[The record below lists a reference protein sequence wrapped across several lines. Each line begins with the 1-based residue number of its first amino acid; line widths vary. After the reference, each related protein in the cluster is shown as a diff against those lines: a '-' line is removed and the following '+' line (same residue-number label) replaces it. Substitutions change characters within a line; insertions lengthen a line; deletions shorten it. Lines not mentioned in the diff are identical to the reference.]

1 MSQDPALLAQLV
13 VRAQHFAQLPSSE
26 ALTSGQA
33 MSEQTSRWD
42 EWTTQ
47 WRETEMSR
55 ILDNVSAR
63 FATPVSRPELES
75 PLRTNT
81 STAPAPTV
89 PAPVPVASTSQ
100 AQSMS
105 RGVGMHPAL
114 ATKRSASFDPTSQP
128 SPQPFAS
135 SSLSMS
141 GKPNNPATSMDFA
154 YKLDA
159 ETPPPSATDLLG
171 PGSGGFELMSSTMP
185 WSGDQLNLALADL
198 LGDPL
203 SSSSASSAAA
213 LNANSQTFPH
223 MLQPQSSSFDLASLP
238 FVSQYPWAADTTA
251 NASSIATTADN
262 MNNNTSSAAGVKQN
276 TFLPASFISSPP
288 LLAALNE
295 SSPASVAAGGRP
307 SLGFG
312 VERTGSPQADDDSIV
327 PTETDTVRYQG
338 SATGMHHQALE
349 SSYTGSFWYV
359 QFTQLLW
366 ESIMSYTELLIT
378 QYRLSLFP
386 RENQAKST
394 DV

>member
-33 MSEQTSRWD
+33 MSEQTARWD
-42 EWTTQ
+42 EWTAQ
-47 WRETEMSR
+47 WRDTEMSR

-63 FATPVSRPELES
+63 FATPVSRPEFES

-81 STAPAPTV
+81 STAPAPAV
-89 PAPVPVASTSQ
+89 PAPAPVASTSQ

-105 RGVGMHPAL
+105 RGVRMHPVL
-114 ATKRSASFDPTSQP
+114 ATKRSASFDPSSQP
-128 SPQPFAS
+128 SPLAS

-141 GKPNNPATSMDFA
+141 GNPKNPATSMDFA
-154 YKLDA
+154 YKLDS
-159 ETPPPSATDLLG
+159 ETPPSSATDLLG
-171 PGSGGFELMSSTMP
+171 PGSGGFELMSSMP

-203 SSSSASSAAA
+203 SSSSSAAA
-213 LNANSQTFPH
+213 LNPNSQTFPH
-223 MLQPQSSSFDLASLP
+223 MLQPQSSSFDFASLP
-238 FVSQYPWAADTTA
+238 FVSQYPWAADTTV
-251 NASSIATTADN
+251 NTSSIATTADN
-262 MNNNTSSAAGVKQN
+262 TNNNTRSAAGVKQN
-276 TFLPASFISSPP
+276 TFMPASFMSTSPV
-288 LLAALNE
+288 LSALNE
-295 SSPASVAAGGRP
+295 SSSASLTAAGGP

-312 VERTGSPQADDDSIV
+312 VGRTGTPQADDDSIV

-359 QFTQLLW
+359 QFIQLSWL
-366 ESIMSYTELLIT
+366 SIYEV
-378 QYRLSLFP
+378 
-386 RENQAKST
+386 N
-394 DV
+394 